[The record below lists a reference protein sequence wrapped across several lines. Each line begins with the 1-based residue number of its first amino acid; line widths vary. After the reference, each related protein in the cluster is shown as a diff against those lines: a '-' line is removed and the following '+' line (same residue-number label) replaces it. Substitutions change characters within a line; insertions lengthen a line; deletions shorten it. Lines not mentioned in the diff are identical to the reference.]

1 MISDFRLAFRS
12 LRKSPGFVV
21 TALSALALGIGAN
34 TAIFSL
40 VNQLLL
46 RPPGIADPENVIAVR
61 VRYDKLNLTSIGMSA
76 PNFADVRDTREVFA
90 HTAIVDE
97 GDFNYTGGNVP
108 ERLQGANVTV
118 EWFDVFGAT
127 PLLGRTFHPEED
139 QPNANQVV
147 ILAHSAW
154 RSIR

>member
-12 LRKSPGFVV
+12 LRKSPGFALA
-21 TALSALALGIGAN
+21 ALSALALGIGAN

-46 RPPGIADPENVIAVR
+46 SPPGITDPENVVAVR

-76 PNFADVRDTREVFA
+76 PNFADVRDTSEVFEHA
-90 HTAIVDE
+90 AITDS

-108 ERLQGANVTV
+108 ERLQGANVTA
-118 EWFDVFGAT
+118 EWFDVFGAA

-139 QPNANQVV
+139 QPNANNVV
-147 ILAHSAW
+147 VLGYSAW
-154 RSIR
+154 